1 MTALKET
8 NTVGV
13 DQIRE
18 CLESLGEAEWVRE
31 MIEYYR
37 ENGRFRPEDVR
48 RLLGDPTQSVEI
60 GPSASL
66 PKFFAVS

>member
-1 MTALKET
+1 MTALGKQNAPSLDE
-8 NTVGV
+8 
-13 DQIRE
+13 IRE
-18 CLESLGEAEWVRE
+18 RLESLGEAEWVRR

-37 ENGRFRPEDVR
+37 ENGRFRPEDLR

-66 PKFFAVS
+66 PKFFAVR

>member
-1 MTALKET
+1 MTAIEVQHELSA
-8 NTVGV
+8 

-18 CLESLGEAEWVRE
+18 RLQEVGEAEWVRR

-37 ENGRFRPEDVR
+37 ENGRFRPEDLR

-60 GPSASL
+60 GPAASL
-66 PKFFAVS
+66 PKYFSNG